1 MYIIGIALSCYVET
15 CGWYLLAGRGLKHT
29 GVAGDRLVGDGSGD
43 AGAGVGHRLVDHGR
57 LRDGRQRR
65 TLKLIKSFQYIDS
78 NYIDNIDNCREKM
91 FITS

>member
-65 TLKLIKSFQYIDS
+65 TLKLIKSFQYEDNNYINHIDS
-78 NYIDNIDNCREKM
+78 
-91 FITS
+91 S